1 MTGSVEDPDPTA
13 GRLTALLIDAS
24 TEAVSA
30 AGGHAGGVYLR
41 SRTPGL
47 LRLAVLSGLPGPL
60 FRPWWRLHVDRPFP
74 VADAYRLGV
83 QVVLPNAT
91 ETMRRYPQFAAGL
104 PFQFGS
110 LYVPVIGGSTTFG
123 VLAVLRPAVTDA
135 AEVLAGRDRMVR
147 LAQELGEALRDLED
161 GKPDQVAWEG
171 EPVCLRPPTASASVG
186 RAGRFAWDPA
196 SAGITLDEDLHTLL
210 GLPPS
215 EFAGTVEAFA
225 EAVAPSDTHR
235 ILATLRDTAAGRPPA
250 LPLYLRDKDGALR
263 LLDLWNAYE
272 PPAAPAVR
280 GVVVAPG
287 PAPTADSAA
296 DLLPDGVFCVDRLG
310 LVVYANPRAAEL
322 LGRPRAELVGRDLWE
337 AVPWLAR
344 PDFEDHLRAALLTP
358 DPVHFHLVRPPTRE
372 PEPRPAAQDNGALR
386 SAQGTGSPRSERED
400 APPRADQNDAP
411 PRANRDDAPPRSDQ
425 DDPPPR
431 ADREDAPPRAE
442 QDDPPPQADRDDAPP
457 RSDQDDAP
465 PGADREDAPPRAN
478 QEHVPPRSARDSG
491 PQQSA
496 RHAESPQPARH
507 AESPPAA
514 DTQPPRPAPDA
525 ATPPH
530 AHHPGPPPTGQATQ
544 PSPPA
549 RHAEPPPPAGDAQ
562 PPPPAQDTEP
572 APQPYE
578 GDWLALSVHPGPDRL
593 TCTVR
598 PASRV
603 AGSPAA
609 QETAEGASPLAP
621 LYRPIALAIALTEAA
636 TARQV
641 SAVVMRELLPAFG
654 GRRLAIYLLQERH
667 LYLEWEAGFPQGFL
681 APFDGVDMG
690 THLPGV
696 ETLTT
701 GRPLFFDSM
710 EELTAAYPGIALDAT
725 EGARAFLPL
734 IASGRPVG
742 SCILGFDRPRSFSTE
757 ERTVL
762 TALAGLIAHAMEK
775 AQRYESET
783 VLARGLQQALLPRR
797 LSAHPQLETAGRYLP
812 GTAGMEV
819 GGDWYDVVESGDGLA
834 LVIGDVQGHGVQAA
848 ATMGQLRS
856 AVRAFALGDRPP
868 DEVMRSTN
876 HLLIDLD
883 PGLFASCCYIRLD
896 PATGVARAARAGHP
910 PPLLRSAD
918 GRTRVLDLPGGVV
931 LGVAPRAR
939 YPVTELQMEPGAILA
954 LYTDGLVE
962 RPGSD
967 IDEGI
972 TALRVALA
980 KAGAPAARPG
990 SRFLAGVADRLTATA
1005 RHALDRPDDIALLLA
1020 TRRAAPSGSP

>member
-1 MTGSVEDPDPTA
+1 MTGSVEDPHPTA

-24 TEAVSA
+24 TEAIST

-60 FRPWWRLHVDRPFP
+60 FRPWWRLHSDRPFP
-74 VADAYRLGV
+74 VADAYRLGL

-110 LYVPVIGGSTTFG
+110 LYVPVVGGSTTYG
-123 VLAVLRPAVTDA
+123 VLTVLRPAVTDA
-135 AEVLAGRDRMVR
+135 ADVLSDRDRVVR
-147 LAQELGEALRDLED
+147 LAQELGAALRGLEGAD
-161 GKPDQVAWEG
+161 ADQVAWDG
-171 EPVCLRPPTASASVG
+171 EPLCLRPPTSSASVG
-186 RAGRFAWDPA
+186 RAGRFAWDPEA
-196 SAGITLDEDLHTLL
+196 SAITLDEDLHTLL
-210 GLPPS
+210 GMPPT
-215 EFAGTVEAFA
+215 EFPGTVEAFA
-225 EAVAPSDTHR
+225 EAVAPSDAHR

-250 LPLYLRDKDGALR
+250 LPLYLRAEGGELR
-263 LLDLWNAYE
+263 LLDLWNAYD

-296 DLLPDGVFCVDRLG
+296 DLLPDGVFCLDRLG
-310 LVVYANPRAAEL
+310 LVVYANPRAAQL
-322 LGRPRAELVGRDLWE
+322 LGRPRAELVGRDLWQ
-337 AVPWLAR
+337 AVPWLGR

-358 DPVHFHLVRPPTRE
+358 DPVHFHLERPSPE
-372 PEPRPAAQDNGALR
+372 APEPPEAGPDSQD
-386 SAQGTGSPRSERED
+386 
-400 APPRADQNDAP
+400 
-411 PRANRDDAPPRSDQ
+411 
-425 DDPPPR
+425 
-431 ADREDAPPRAE
+431 AE
-442 QDDPPPQADRDDAPP
+442 P
-457 RSDQDDAP
+457 S
-465 PGADREDAPPRAN
+465 
-478 QEHVPPRSARDSG
+478 S
-491 PQQSA
+491 
-496 RHAESPQPARH
+496 
-507 AESPPAA
+507 
-514 DTQPPRPAPDA
+514 PAPEA
-525 ATPPH
+525 
-530 AHHPGPPPTGQATQ
+530 GPT
-544 PSPPA
+544 
-549 RHAEPPPPAGDAQ
+549 
-562 PPPPAQDTEP
+562 
-572 APQPYE
+572 PQPYE

-603 AGSPAA
+603 TDSPAG
-609 QETAEGASPLAP
+609 QGPAEVSEPGASALAP
-621 LYRPIALAIALTEAA
+621 LYRPIALAIALSEAV

-654 GRRLAIYLLQERH
+654 GRRLAIYLLQDRH
-667 LYLEWEAGFPQGFL
+667 LYLEWETGFPKGFL
-681 APFDGVDMG
+681 APFDGVALDA
-690 THLPGV
+690 HLPGV

-710 EELTAAYPGIALDAT
+710 EQLTAAYPGIALDAT

-783 VLARGLQQALLPRR
+783 ALARGLQQALLPRR
-797 LSAHPQLETAGRYLP
+797 LSAHPQLETTGRYLP
-812 GTAGMEV
+812 GTAGMDV

-868 DEVMRSTN
+868 DEVMSSTN

-910 PPLLRSAD
+910 PPLLRRPD

-931 LGVAPRAR
+931 LGVDPRAR
-939 YPVTELQMEPGAILA
+939 YPVTELQVEPGAILA

-962 RPGSD
+962 RPGGD

-990 SRFLAGVADRLTATA
+990 GRFLAGVADRLTAIA

-1020 TRRAAPSGSP
+1020 TRRTASSGAP

>member
-1 MTGSVEDPDPTA
+1 MTGSGEDAHPTA

-24 TEAVSA
+24 TEAISA
-30 AGGHAGGVYLR
+30 AGGHSGGVYLR

-60 FRPWWRLHVDRPFP
+60 FRPWWRLHADRPFP

-110 LYVPVIGGSTTFG
+110 LYVPVVGGSTTYG
-123 VLAVLRPAVTDA
+123 VLTVLRPAVTDA
-135 AEVLAGRDRMVR
+135 AEVLSEHDRVVR
-147 LAQELGEALRDLED
+147 LAQELGAALRSLED
-161 GKPDQVAWEG
+161 AHPDQVAWDG
-171 EPVCLRPPTASASVG
+171 EPICLRPPTASTSLG
-186 RAGRFAWDPA
+186 RAGRFAWDPETA
-196 SAGITLDEDLHTLL
+196 DITLDEDLHTLL
-210 GLPPS
+210 GTPPS
-215 EFAGTVEAFA
+215 EFPGTVEAFA
-225 EAVAPSDTHR
+225 EAVAPTDAHR

-250 LPLYLRDKDGALR
+250 LPLYLRAEDGALR

-280 GVVVAPG
+280 GVVLAPG
-287 PAPTADSAA
+287 PGPTADSAA

-310 LVVYANPRAAEL
+310 LVVYANPRAAQL

-337 AVPWLAR
+337 AVPWLRR

-358 DPVHFHLVRPPTRE
+358 DPVHFHLVRPSAQESETRPT
-372 PEPRPAAQDNGALR
+372 AQD
-386 SAQGTGSPRSERED
+386 TGSPL
-400 APPRADQNDAP
+400 
-411 PRANRDDAPPRSDQ
+411 
-425 DDPPPR
+425 
-431 ADREDAPPRAE
+431 
-442 QDDPPPQADRDDAPP
+442 
-457 RSDQDDAP
+457 
-465 PGADREDAPPRAN
+465 
-478 QEHVPPRSARDSG
+478 SARD
-491 PQQSA
+491 A
-496 RHAESPQPARH
+496 
-507 AESPPAA
+507 
-514 DTQPPRPAPDA
+514 
-525 ATPPH
+525 
-530 AHHPGPPPTGQATQ
+530 GPPPPTRDPG
-544 PSPPA
+544 
-549 RHAEPPPPAGDAQ
+549 
-562 PPPPAQDTEP
+562 PPPPAQDAGSPLSARDAGSRPSGQDAGSPPPTQDAGPPPPTQDPGPPPPAQDAGSPLSARDAGPPPPAQDPEP
-572 APQPYE
+572 AQQSYG
-578 GDWLALSVHPGPDRL
+578 GDWLALSVHSGPDRL

-603 AGSPAA
+603 KDSPEG
-609 QETAEGASPLAP
+609 QESAELSETGMSPLAP
-621 LYRPIALAIALTEAA
+621 LYRPIALAIALTEAV

-641 SAVVMRELLPAFG
+641 SAVVMQELLPAFG

-667 LYLEWEAGFPQGFL
+667 LYLEWETGFPKGFL
-681 APFDGVDMG
+681 APFEGVDLG

-710 EELTAAYPGIALDAT
+710 EQLTAAYPGIPLDAT

-734 IASGRPVG
+734 IASGRAVG

-783 VLARGLQQALLPRR
+783 ALARGLQQALLPRR
-797 LSAHPQLETAGRYLP
+797 LAAHPQLETTGRYLP

-868 DEVMRSTN
+868 DEVMSSTN

-910 PPLLRSAD
+910 PPLLRSPD

-931 LGVAPRAR
+931 LGVAPKAR
-939 YPVTELQMEPGAILA
+939 YPVAELRMEPGAILA

-990 SRFLAGVADRLTATA
+990 GRFLAGVADRLTATA

-1020 TRRAAPSGSP
+1020 TRRTAPPPGPH